1 MAKRNSRRTPGKGV
15 VPGSIGERVRAAADD
30 LYANADAV
38 VIVAV
43 RFSGSNDSDEQIVRC
58 TRGSR
63 LALGKA
69 MDQLY
74 ERDEREAQVF
84 VDDEV
89 DDDAE

>member
-1 MAKRNSRRTPGKGV
+1 MAKGNSRRTPGKGV

-63 LALGKA
+63 LALSKA

-74 ERDEREAQVF
+74 ERDEREAQVY
-84 VDDEV
+84 VDDDV